1 MQGRLVYLTK
11 RERVWRLGA
20 LCTMGSTI
28 STVSGKRKHSECEDE
43 EGSQTE
49 EDDAVVDVVKRYV
62 KAIFKCFKLELT
74 YHFNL

>member
-1 MQGRLVYLTK
+1 
-11 RERVWRLGA
+11 
-20 LCTMGSTI
+20 MGSTI